1 MFGNFNRYNQASTTN
16 QYQNTQQPYF
26 PNNQNQYNM
35 PNFQNPVQATT
46 PQIKVL
52 SVSTIDEAKNY
63 ILLDNNPHLFTDF
76 SNNNIY
82 LKLLNQNGQS
92 EFYMFSKTEIVNP
105 NNVENSVEYVSK
117 SEFEEFKN
125 QLLPKKNEKSE
136 VKK

>member
-1 MFGNFNRYNQASTTN
+1 MFGNYNRYSSNQNMNQYPMN
-16 QYQNTQQPYF
+16 QYQMNPPPPYMVN
-26 PNNQNQYNM
+26 PGNVNNSN
-35 PNFQNPVQATT
+35 NPTT
-46 PQIKVL
+46 PQFKVL
-52 SVSTIDEAKNY
+52 SVSNIDEAKNY
-63 ILLDNNPHLFTDF
+63 ILLDNFPHIFTDF

-92 EFYMFSKTEIVNP
+92 EFHMFSKTEIVNS

-125 QLLPKKNEKSE
+125 QLFPKKNEKSE